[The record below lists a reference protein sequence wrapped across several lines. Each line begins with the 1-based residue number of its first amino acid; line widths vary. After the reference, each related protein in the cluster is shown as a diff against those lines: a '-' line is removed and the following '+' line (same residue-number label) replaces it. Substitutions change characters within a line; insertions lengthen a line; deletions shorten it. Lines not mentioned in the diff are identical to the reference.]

1 MKVTV
6 IGAGIVGSAI
16 AFHLARRGAQVT
28 LLDAGEPGMGASSHS
43 FAWINAFGKE
53 PRHYNELNRRSLDT
67 WDRYARLL
75 NEDVGL
81 KWGGHLTW
89 TATDE
94 DAEWLRENVAKLQSW
109 GYVARLI
116 DESELLRLE
125 PSLRPGPIS
134 AAAISE
140 NDGHVLGTMAAQA
153 ASRRVKELGGTVKR
167 NTPATGF
174 DMSDGR
180 ITSALVESDSI
191 DCDAVV
197 LAAGVA
203 VTDIAAMVGV
213 KAPQY
218 ESPGVVIKTNPIPK
232 LMDSVSVLYAPPI
245 SEDQPDIHIRQGTD
259 GVVMIGEGSQESL
272 AKDDSQ
278 KHANTL
284 LTRASHYLPAL
295 ASAEAIPVPVGY
307 RPMPLDEMPVLGFT
321 KKVPNLYIALTH
333 SGITLAPL
341 IGEFAA
347 MEILDGARIDLL
359 EPFRLERFE

>member
-1 MKVTV
+1 MRITV

-16 AFHLARRGAQVT
+16 AFHLARGGAQVT

-53 PRHYNELNRRSLDT
+53 PRYYNELNRRSLDT

-75 NEDVGL
+75 NADVGL
-81 KWGGHLTW
+81 KWGGQLTW

-116 DESELLRLE
+116 DEAELLRLE
-125 PSLRPGPIS
+125 PGLRPGPVS

-140 NDGHVLGTMAAQA
+140 NDGHVLGTKAAQV
-153 ASRRVKELGGTVKR
+153 ASRRVRELGGAVKP
-167 NTPATGF
+167 NSPAIGLE
-174 DMSDGR
+174 SSGNG
-180 ITSALVESDSI
+180 IVSVQVESGSI
-191 DCDAVV
+191 ECDAVV

-203 VTDIAAMVGV
+203 TTELAAMAEVNV
-213 KAPQY
+213 PQY
-218 ESPGVVIKTNPIPK
+218 ESPGVVVKTNPLPQ
-232 LMDSVSVLYAPPI
+232 LTESASVLYAPPI
-245 SEDQPDIHIRQGTD
+245 SEDQPEIHVRQGTD

-272 AKDDSQ
+272 ARDDSQ
-278 KHANTL
+278 EHADRL
-284 LTRASHYLPAL
+284 LSRASHYLPAL
-295 ASAEAIPVPVGY
+295 SAAQAIPVPVGY
-307 RPMPLDEMPVLGFT
+307 RPMPRDEMPILGFT
-321 KKVPNLYIALTH
+321 EKVPNLYIALTH

-359 EPFRLERFE
+359 DPFRLERFG

>member
-1 MKVTV
+1 MRITV

-16 AFHLARRGAQVT
+16 AFHLSRRGAKVT

-75 NEDVGL
+75 NADVGL
-81 KWGGHLTW
+81 KWGGQLTW

-116 DESELLRLE
+116 DESELRRME
-125 PSLRPGPIS
+125 PGLRPGPVS

-140 NDGHVLGTMAAQA
+140 NDGHVLGTKAAQVA
-153 ASRRVKELGGTVKR
+153 ARRVEELGGMVKP
-167 NTPATGF
+167 NTPALGF
-174 DMSDGR
+174 DVGGDG
-180 ITSALVESDSI
+180 IASAQVESGI
-191 DCDAVV
+191 IECDAVV

-203 VTDIAAMVGV
+203 ATKIAMMAGV
-213 KAPQY
+213 SVPQQ
-218 ESPGVVIKTNPIPK
+218 ESPGVVVKTNPMPQLIE
-232 LMDSVSVLYAPPI
+232 SASVLYAPPI
-245 SEDQPDIHIRQGTD
+245 SEDQPEIHVRQGTD
-259 GVVMIGEGSQESL
+259 GVLMIGEGTQESM
-272 AKDDSQ
+272 ARDDSRE
-278 KHANTL
+278 HADRL
-284 LTRASHYLPAL
+284 LARASHYLPAL
-295 ASAEAIPVPVGY
+295 ASAKSVPSPVGY

-321 KKVPNLYIALTH
+321 EKVPNLYIALTH

-359 EPFRLERFE
+359 DPFRPERFG